1 MLRLIEADVLKLRRR
16 RGMVG
21 VVAGILL
28 IAVAAYY
35 GVGFALDKNT
45 DFDSAVGILAL
56 LASVAGAIFGA
67 TAGGQDIETGVFR
80 DLVATGRSRTA
91 LFFARV
97 PASWALALS
106 MLLAA
111 VLAAA
116 LISQPPVGDIWR
128 GTAQV
133 LVGGALTSAV
143 AVGLAAM
150 TGRSGPV
157 MGLVLTFQ
165 LGVAPL
171 LAQIEVLGDARLA
184 IPAVAISRLDGAEGL
199 VASLPLLGAIAIILA
214 WAAAALAGGLYRTRT
229 QEI

>member
-16 RGMVG
+16 RGMVA
-21 VVAGILL
+21 VTAGILFG
-28 IAVAAYY
+28 AVALYY
-35 GVGFALDKNT
+35 GVGAILDKST
-45 DFDSAVGILAL
+45 DFNSAVGILAL

-80 DLVATGRSRTA
+80 DLVATGRSRSA

-97 PASWALALS
+97 PASWVLALGLLTGALAL
-106 MLLAA
+106 AA
-111 VLAAA
+111 IVSRPGAGDLWRGSLQVLA
-116 LISQPPVGDIWR
+116 
-128 GTAQV
+128 
-133 LVGGALTSAV
+133 GGALTAAV
-143 AVGLAAM
+143 AVGLAAL

-171 LAQIEVLGDARLA
+171 LAQLEALGDARLA
-184 IPAVAISRLDGAEGL
+184 IPAVAISRFDGAQGL
-199 VASLPLLGAIAIILA
+199 VASLPLLAAIAIILA
-214 WAAAALAGGLYRTRT
+214 WAAVALSAGLYRTRT